1 MARYIIE
8 RNVEGLEDPTV
19 ESLYAG
25 GLESKKV
32 ARELG
37 IIWIRSYVSEAEGKI
52 YCEYEAPGPELIL
65 EHARRIGLPADKISE
80 VKLEISPDMFV

>member
-1 MARYIIE
+1 MPRYIIE
-8 RNVEGLEDPTV
+8 RNVEGLQAPSV
-19 ESLYAG
+19 EALHEG
-25 GLESKKV
+25 GVKSKEV
-32 ARELG
+32 ASELG

-65 EHARRIGLPADKISE
+65 EHARRIGMPADKISE

>member
-1 MARYIIE
+1 MPRYIIE
-8 RNVEGLEDPTV
+8 RKVEGLENPTV
-19 ESLYAG
+19 ESLYEG
-25 GLESKKV
+25 GLHSKKV
-32 ARELG
+32 AKELG

-65 EHARRIGLPADKISE
+65 EHARRIGVPADKISE

>member
-1 MARYIIE
+1 MPRYIIE
-8 RNVEGLEDPTV
+8 RNVVGLEAPTV
-19 ESLYAG
+19 EALYEDGLKSKEVAG
-25 GLESKKV
+25 
-32 ARELG
+32 ELG

-65 EHARRIGLPADKISE
+65 EHAKRIGLPADKISE

>member
-8 RNVEGLEDPTV
+8 RNVEGLEAPNV
-19 ESLYAG
+19 EAFRDGSLKAK
-25 GLESKKV
+25 ET
-32 ARELG
+32 ARDLG

-52 YCEYEAPGPELIL
+52 YCEYEAPGPDIIL